1 MRKRAAALVLC
12 LLLMLQITA
21 PSVRAE
27 QSVYFVAVGSN
38 VLPLTD
44 ATMPFWSGGYLYI
57 SSSIFTGV
65 VWSAVG
71 ISHVPAN
78 ARQPLILYS
87 GEDRSLIF
95 NLDKPYAEDPQGN
108 TYYPGAVVRNGNVF
122 VPASVVARYFGL
134 QYSLIPNVEH
144 GYLVWLRQPGYGLS
158 DEEFA
163 TAATYPMA
171 SSYAQYLKSK
181 ESAQQ
186 TTPTPSVPEQDEEE
200 TPAVNGKNV
209 YLCLKAGENTAQLL
223 DVLDSAG
230 EKASFFCSL
239 EFLWTQGDL
248 LRRMSASG
256 HTVGIL
262 VDGEDSRS
270 VTQQLHEGNEALWRA
285 ACTKT
290 RLAYLENG
298 DSADL
303 QAAQEDGFRCIY
315 PDLDRGSYSL
325 SGTAQ
330 AEALL
335 ERITARRGSVM
346 VWLGEN
352 VSAGGLN
359 AFLDLAQEAE
369 DRCLAVTETT

>member
-122 VPASVVARYFGL
+122 VPASVVASYFGL

-248 LRRMSASG
+248 LRRTEIPNDTSKRLTFDKLVIDLDSYEL
-256 HTVGIL
+256 I
-262 VDGEDSRS
+262 VDGKKVDTPPKELELLYHLASTPNRVYTRNQLLDEVWGFDYFGDSRT
-270 VTQQLHEGNEALWRA
+270 VDVHI
-285 ACTKT
+285 K
-290 RLAYLENG
+290 RLREK
-298 DSADL
+298 
-303 QAAQEDGFRCIY
+303 
-315 PDLDRGSYSL
+315 
-325 SGTAQ
+325 
-330 AEALL
+330 
-335 ERITARRGSVM
+335 V
-346 VWLGEN
+346 EN
-352 VSAGGLN
+352 VSDQWALKTVWGVGYKFELTG
-359 AFLDLAQEAE
+359 ARPAE
-369 DRCLAVTETT
+369 KREG

>member
-1 MRKRAAALVLC
+1 M
-12 LLLMLQITA
+12 
-21 PSVRAE
+21 
-27 QSVYFVAVGSN
+27 
-38 VLPLTD
+38 
-44 ATMPFWSGGYLYI
+44 
-57 SSSIFTGV
+57 
-65 VWSAVG
+65 
-71 ISHVPAN
+71 
-78 ARQPLILYS
+78 
-87 GEDRSLIF
+87 
-95 NLDKPYAEDPQGN
+95 
-108 TYYPGAVVRNGNVF
+108 
-122 VPASVVARYFGL
+122 
-134 QYSLIPNVEH
+134 
-144 GYLVWLRQPGYGLS
+144 
-158 DEEFA
+158 
-163 TAATYPMA
+163 
-171 SSYAQYLKSK
+171 
-181 ESAQQ
+181 
-186 TTPTPSVPEQDEEE
+186 
-200 TPAVNGKNV
+200 
-209 YLCLKAGENTAQLL
+209 CLKAGENTAQLL

>member
-1 MRKRAAALVLC
+1 MTAGKERSHEKTGGCAGFVPAADAANHGTFGSGGAERILC
-12 LLLMLQITA
+12 GGG
-21 PSVRAE
+21 R
-27 QSVYFVAVGSN
+27 N

-122 VPASVVARYFGL
+122 VPASVVASYFGL

-144 GYLVWLRQPGYGLS
+144 GYLVWLPQPGYGLS

-200 TPAVNGKNV
+200 TPRSMA
-209 YLCLKAGENTAQLL
+209 
-223 DVLDSAG
+223 
-230 EKASFFCSL
+230 
-239 EFLWTQGDL
+239 
-248 LRRMSASG
+248 RMYICA
-256 HTVGIL
+256 
-262 VDGEDSRS
+262 
-270 VTQQLHEGNEALWRA
+270 
-285 ACTKT
+285 
-290 RLAYLENG
+290 
-298 DSADL
+298 
-303 QAAQEDGFRCIY
+303 
-315 PDLDRGSYSL
+315 
-325 SGTAQ
+325 
-330 AEALL
+330 
-335 ERITARRGSVM
+335 
-346 VWLGEN
+346 
-352 VSAGGLN
+352 
-359 AFLDLAQEAE
+359 
-369 DRCLAVTETT
+369 

>member
-1 MRKRAAALVLC
+1 MKKRAVTLVLC
-12 LLLMLQITA
+12 LLMMLQIAA
-21 PSVRAE
+21 PPARAE
-27 QSVYFVAVGSN
+27 QSVYFVAVGSH

-95 NLDKPYAEDPQGN
+95 HLDKPYAEDPQGN

-122 VPASVVARYFGL
+122 VPASVVASYFGL

-163 TAATYPMA
+163 AAATYPMA

-186 TTPTPSVPEQDEEE
+186 TTPTPTVPEEDEEE

-209 YLCLKAGENTAQLL
+209 YLCLEAGENTAQLL

-285 ACTKT
+285 TCTKT

-298 DSADL
+298 DSTDL
-303 QAAQEDGFRCIY
+303 QAATEDGFRCIY

-325 SGTAQ
+325 TSTAQ

-335 ERITARRGSVM
+335 DRITARRGSVT
-346 VWLGEN
+346 VWLGED
-352 VSAGGLN
+352 VSAGGLRS
-359 AFLDLAQEAE
+359 FLSQAREAE
-369 DRCLAVTETT
+369 DQCLPVTETT

>member
-1 MRKRAAALVLC
+1 MKKRAAGLILC

-21 PSVRAE
+21 PPVQAA

-44 ATMPFWSGGYLYI
+44 ATMPFWSSGYLYI

-65 VWSAVG
+65 VWNSVG

-95 NLDKPYAEDPQGN
+95 DLDEPYAEDPQGN

-122 VPASVVARYFGL
+122 VPASIVASYFGL

-163 TAATYPMA
+163 AAATYPMA
-171 SSYAQYLKSK
+171 SAYAQYLKSK
-181 ESAQQ
+181 EPAQQ
-186 TTPTPSVPEQDEEE
+186 TPSGPSASEQPEENPTAAD
-200 TPAVNGKNV
+200 GKTV
-209 YLCLKAGENTAQLL
+209 YLCLEAGDETAQLL
-223 DVLDSAG
+223 DALDGTG
-230 EKASFFCSL
+230 ETVSFFCPL
-239 EFLWTQGDL
+239 DFLWTQGDL

-262 VDGEDSRS
+262 VDGEGTR
-270 VTQQLHEGNEALWRA
+270 TTTEQLLEGNEALWKA
-285 ACTKT
+285 TCTKT
-290 RLAYLENG
+290 RLAYIRNG

-303 QAAQEDGFRCIY
+303 QAAEEAGFRCVY
-315 PDLDRGSYSL
+315 PDLDRAAYSL
-325 SGTAQ
+325 TSTAQ
-330 AEALL
+330 GDALL
-335 ERITARRGSVM
+335 DQISSRRGNVT
-346 VWLGEN
+346 VWLGET
-352 VSAGGLN
+352 VSAAGLG
-359 AFLDLAQEAE
+359 AFLRLAQAAQ
-369 DRCLAVTETT
+369 DRCLPVTETS